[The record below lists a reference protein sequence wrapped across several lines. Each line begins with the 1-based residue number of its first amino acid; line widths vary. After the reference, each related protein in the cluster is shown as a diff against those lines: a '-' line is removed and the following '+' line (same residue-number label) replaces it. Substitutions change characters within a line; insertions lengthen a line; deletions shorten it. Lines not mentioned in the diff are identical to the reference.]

1 MTKSDFYNELYK
13 NYGPVTRAR
22 GCFLYTKKGV
32 RVTDLFQENGRAILG
47 WEGGSAFTYFKN
59 VLSRGQTGSFITED
73 QNHPS
78 RLERA
83 VSELTE
89 SERKVFAFSDKM
101 SALKAGLLISS
112 ESTSFY
118 KPWAE
123 EQNISQAD
131 CAIIIPPLP
140 WTDTI
145 YLLAV
150 KTEKLPAKSPA
161 QDSSTQ
167 PANPHIPGSIDLPF
181 AMESAITRAI
191 YNLIAALKERQEK
204 DFFIYDPVLTK
215 YWERR
220 GPYLYPKVPA
230 EKYDAFVLHCL
241 KLGIAINPDHNATS
255 LVPFGADR
263 GVFTSLKKEAF
274 EY

>member
-13 NYGPVTRAR
+13 LYGPVTRAR
-22 GCFLYTKKGV
+22 NCFLYTKKGV

-59 VLSRGQTGSFITED
+59 ILSRGQTGSFITED

-83 VSELTE
+83 ISELTE
-89 SERKVFAFSDKM
+89 SQRKVFAFSDKM
-101 SALKAGLLISS
+101 SALKAGLSISS
-112 ESTSFY
+112 DSTSFY

-140 WTDTI
+140 WTDTL

-150 KTEKLPAKSPA
+150 KSEKLPESLVK
-161 QDSSTQ
+161 
-167 PANPHIPGSIDLPF
+167 PHLPSSIDLPF
-181 AMESAITRAI
+181 ALESAITRAI
-191 YNLIAALKERQEK
+191 YNLIAALKEREEK

-220 GPYLYPKVPA
+220 GPYLYPKIPA
-230 EKYDAFVLHCL
+230 EKYDAFVIHCL
-241 KLGIAINPDHNATS
+241 KLGLAINPDHNAPS

-263 GVFTSLKKEAF
+263 GVFTSLKKTPF